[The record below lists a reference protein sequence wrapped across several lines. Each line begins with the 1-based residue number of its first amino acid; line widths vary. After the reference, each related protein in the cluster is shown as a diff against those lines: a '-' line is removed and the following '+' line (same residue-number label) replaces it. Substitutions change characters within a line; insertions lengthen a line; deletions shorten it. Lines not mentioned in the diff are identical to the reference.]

1 MRQVLAATVWWLVLT
16 SPVVGFAVYELVV
29 HPHHHPNTG
38 PHGGTIV
45 EWDETHETVAE
56 AVVDR
61 KCGIVTVYILDTRAK
76 RPRPLQARSITLT
89 LDAPKP
95 TVVKLVSIPRNW
107 DSLDWAS
114 QFTSGRVL
122 EPGTESKLAGTIAV
136 SANGRQFVGNFAINK
151 SRQ

>member
-1 MRQVLAATVWWLVLT
+1 MRQVITGVTWWFVLT
-16 SPVVGFAVYELVV
+16 SPVIVYAVYELAS
-29 HPHHHPNTG
+29 HPYSHPDIG
-38 PHGGTIV
+38 PHGGVIV

-56 AVVDR
+56 VVIDR
-61 KCGIVTVYILDTRAK
+61 QCGILTVYVLDPWAK
-76 RPRPLQARSITLT
+76 RSRDLQTRSITLT

-95 TVVKLVSIPRNW
+95 MVVKLVSVQRGWYQP
-107 DSLDWAS
+107 DWAS

-136 SANGRQFVGNFAINK
+136 TANGRQFVGNFAINK